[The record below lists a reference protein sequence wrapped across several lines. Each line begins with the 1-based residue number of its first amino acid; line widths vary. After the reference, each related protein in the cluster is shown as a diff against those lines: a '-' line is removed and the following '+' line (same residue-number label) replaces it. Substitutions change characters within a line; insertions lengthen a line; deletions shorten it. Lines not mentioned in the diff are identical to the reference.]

1 MEINGLFEEMIAASA
16 SDLHTV
22 VGLPPMLRIHGELL
36 PTKRPTLTQEA
47 AETLLY
53 PLLDAEKKKLFL
65 DTHDLDFAHAFG
77 DEARFRVNFFQQMR
91 GMGAVFRMIPTR
103 IQTPDQLGLP
113 AVIVKL
119 TEAKKGLILVTGPT
133 GSGKSTTLA
142 SMIDVINQNRQAHI
156 LTVEDPIEFVH
167 ENKKCLVTQR
177 EIGAHT
183 DSFGA
188 ALRVAGRQDP
198 DIILIGEMR
207 DLETIALALTSAEL
221 GLLVFATLHTNSASK
236 TIDRIVDVFPF
247 DQQDQV
253 RGMLAESLKGV
264 VAQQLLRTADGKG
277 RVGAYEVL
285 VGSPALG
292 NLIREKKASQ
302 VPSMIQTGGKVGM
315 QTMDQH
321 LVELVKLGTITKDE
335 ARMKAHD
342 KEKFPI

>member
-1 MEINGLFEEMIAASA
+1 MKIHALFDQMMTQRA
-16 SDLHTV
+16 SDLHMV
-22 VGLPPMLRIHGELL
+22 VGLPPMFRIHGELY
-36 PTKRPTLTQEA
+36 PAKHPPLTQAMSEEYLFA
-47 AETLLY
+47 LVDE
-53 PLLDAEKKKLFL
+53 EKKKKFL
-65 DTHDLDFAHAFG
+65 ETHDIDFAYAF
-77 DEARFRVNFFQQMR
+77 ETKARFRVNFFEQYR
-91 GMGAVFRMIPTR
+91 GMGAVFRLIPTA
-103 IQTPDQLGLP
+103 IVTPDDLGLP
-113 AVIVKL
+113 PSIVKM

-142 SMIDVINQNRQAHI
+142 CMIDVINRTRQAHI
-156 LTVEDPIEFVH
+156 LTIEDPIEFVH
-167 ENKKCLVTQR
+167 ENKKCLITQR
-177 EIGAHT
+177 ELGAHT
-183 DSFGA
+183 ESFGA

-221 GLLVFATLHTNSASK
+221 GLLVFATLHTNSAAK

-264 VAQQLLRTADGKG
+264 IAQQLLKTKDGKG
-277 RVGAYEVL
+277 RVGAFEVL

-292 NLIREKKASQ
+292 NLIREKKSAQ

-315 QTMDQH
+315 QSMDQH
-321 LVELVKLGTITKDE
+321 LEELVKVGKITSDE

-342 KEKFPI
+342 KEKFQS